1 MHFCRILKDGEQP
14 LFLDTLIFSRHPFAP
29 LLLRMYLQA
38 DSKLDLLCKLSVL
51 SCPRPSMEGAV
62 KSRAMCSLFGSL
74 NLKKCWRHIVGAPLG
89 TWGSCCSTSPFASYV
104 GFAPQVHGRVLRVP
118 LGAALDS
125 TVAQLQQRKSR
136 YLLSRAFTRVY
147 SLLPDQ
153 DLHLSFPTS
162 WPSFHTTV
170 AL

>member
-1 MHFCRILKDGEQP
+1 MKQEYLHFCRILKDGEQP

-118 LGAALDS
+118 LGAVTGVIFS
-125 TVAQLQQRKSR
+125 SCITKSCFPDGLSSPV
-136 YLLSRAFTRVY
+136 LLIFG
-147 SLLPDQ
+147 
-153 DLHLSFPTS
+153 
-162 WPSFHTTV
+162 
-170 AL
+170 